1 VLKKAENK
9 LNVRALA
16 TKFGIQ
22 TVPTSKEAVKDVN
35 AAKKIA
41 KEIGYPVII
50 KQPWVLM
57 LVE

>member
-41 KEIGYPVII
+41 K
-50 KQPWVLM
+50 K
-57 LVE
+57 LVTQLL